1 MSKHQPGKVLELA
14 NKPEDEEP
22 KINCKEF
29 EDPADKLTQF
39 KNMGAKGKT
48 AAERVDAMLNMM
60 LELLT
65 AHPKQK
71 DKDIHA
77 MIHKRVLCL
86 QNLKKDKK
94 LDMDTCKTAL
104 IDAAQVIKKV
114 NELS

>member
-1 MSKHQPGKVLELA
+1 MRMFTT
-14 NKPEDEEP
+14 KPEDDDHDT
-22 KINCKEF
+22 NCKEL
-29 EDPADKLTQF
+29 EDEADKLTQF

-48 AAERVDAMLNMM
+48 AGERVDAMLNMM

-65 AHPKQK
+65 VHPKQK

-77 MIHKRVLCL
+77 MINKRVLCL

-94 LDMDTCKTAL
+94 LAMDTCKTVL

-114 NELS
+114 NKLS